1 MEQVIGPTERG
12 ELATALIN
20 ACESYGTAVPLIIEL
35 SRIEIMATVQ
45 EGRREGRG
53 ERGEGKGEREEGRG
67 EREGNLNVIH
77 LETLFRSNSLITKGL
92 DAFMKLVANHYLEH
106 IIGPTIKKVYASKKS
121 CEV

>member
-12 ELATALIN
+12 ELATSLIN

-53 ERGEGKGEREEGRG
+53 ERERGEGKGRGKRGKGREERG
-67 EREGNLNVIH
+67 EGG
-77 LETLFRSNSLITKGL
+77 K
-92 DAFMKLVANHYLEH
+92 
-106 IIGPTIKKVYASKKS
+106 SKRYPSRNTVQKQFADH
-121 CEV
+121 ERP